1 MHSRY
6 QLTKQTLVIRIGN
19 ELDHHTAD
27 RIRQESEEY
36 ICKNNVNR
44 IVFDFGGTSFMD
56 SSGIGIIMGRYKV
69 LRALGGKVAVAN
81 MSQSIAKIFSMSG
94 LQKIVSYYETLE
106 DALKAE

>member
-1 MHSRY
+1 MYSRY

-27 RIRQESEEY
+27 QIRKESEEF

-44 IVFDFGGTSFMD
+44 IVFDFGGTTFMD

-69 LRALGGKVAVAN
+69 LRALGGKIAVAN
-81 MSQSIAKIFSMSG
+81 MSQSITKIFLMSG
-94 LQKIVSYYETLE
+94 LPKIVSYFETLE
-106 DALKAE
+106 DALKED